1 MTRVFCFAG
10 VLSTAVL
17 MFGTAASGDE
27 PTAPEAAKPA
37 QKLTE
42 ADNGKTIKVK
52 VDDLVVISLVGNP
65 TTGFS
70 WRTAKLDGKAIEQVG
85 DPKYTTNRHRPGMVG
100 VGGTFMFKFNAAK
113 AGKTEVNLEYVRPWE
128 KDKKPV
134 KTFAVTVEVEDK

>member
-1 MTRVFCFAG
+1 MTRLFCFAG
-10 VLSTAVL
+10 VALTAVL
-17 MFGTAASGDE
+17 AFGTTVSGEE
-27 PTAPEAAKPA
+27 PKAPEPA

-52 VDDLVVISLVGNP
+52 VGDLVVITLKGNP

-70 WRTAKLDGKAIEQVG
+70 WRTAKLDGKAIEQAG

-100 VGGTFMFKFNAAK
+100 VGGTFVFKFKAAK
-113 AGKTEVNLEYVRPWE
+113 SGKTEVNLEYVRPWE

-134 KTFAVTVEVEDK
+134 KTFSATIEVEEK